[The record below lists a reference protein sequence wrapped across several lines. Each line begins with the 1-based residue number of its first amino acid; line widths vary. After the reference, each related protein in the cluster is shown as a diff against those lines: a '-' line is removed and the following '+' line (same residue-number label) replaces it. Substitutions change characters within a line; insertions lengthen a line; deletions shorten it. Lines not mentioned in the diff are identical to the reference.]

1 MKKIKKFLIAIDGP
15 SASGKSTAAKK
26 IAKKYNMFVL
36 QSGLLFRYAAKIIL
50 EKKPKNKIILLN
62 KVFKKINLKKIEKI
76 NLHTPE
82 ISKYSAIIA
91 KELKVRLIVKKFQKK
106 YVKLKKKVVLEGR
119 DQAKIFPNSEV
130 KFFIVCSPLSIA
142 AQRRWLQLKK
152 KKKKASLKEV
162 LKDLKKRDYLD
173 KNRKY
178 SKLERH
184 RESVYINTAKM
195 NIKAV
200 TGKMSKIIDRK
211 LNEKYGN

>member
-26 IAKKYNMFVL
+26 IAKKYNMFIL
-36 QSGLLFRYAAKIIL
+36 QSGLLFRYAAKIII

-62 KVFKKINLKKIEKI
+62 KIFKKINLKKIEKL

-82 ISKYSAIIA
+82 ISQFSAIIA
-91 KELKVRLIVKKFQKK
+91 KELKVRLIIKKFQKR
-106 YVKLKKKVVLEGR
+106 YVNLKKKVVLEGR

-130 KFFIVCSPLSIA
+130 KFFIVCNPLSIA
-142 AQRRWLQLKK
+142 AKRRWLQLKRK
-152 KKKKASLKEV
+152 KKKVSLKQV

-184 RESVYINTAKM
+184 RESVYINTAKID
-195 NIKAV
+195 IKSV
-200 TGKMSKIIDRK
+200 IDKMSKIIDKK
-211 LNEKYGN
+211 LNDKYGS

>member
-26 IAKKYNMFVL
+26 IAKKYNMFIL
-36 QSGLLFRYAAKIIL
+36 QSGLLFRYAAKIII

-62 KVFKKINLKKIEKI
+62 KIFKKINLKKIEKL

-82 ISKYSAIIA
+82 ISQFSAIIA
-91 KELKVRLIVKKFQKK
+91 KELKVRLIIKKFQKR
-106 YVKLKKKVVLEGR
+106 YVNLKKKVVLEGR

-130 KFFIVCSPLSIA
+130 KFFIVCNPLSIA
-142 AQRRWLQLKK
+142 AKRRWLQLKRK
-152 KKKKASLKEV
+152 KKKVSLKQV

-184 RESVYINTAKM
+184 RESVYINTAKID
-195 NIKAV
+195 IKSV
-200 TGKMSKIIDRK
+200 TDKMSKIIDKK
-211 LNEKYGN
+211 LNDKYGS

>member
-26 IAKKYNMFVL
+26 IAKKYSIFIL

-50 EKKPKNKIILLN
+50 EKKPKNKIVLLN

-76 NLHTPE
+76 NLHTSE
-82 ISKYSAIIA
+82 ISKFSAIIA

-106 YVKLKKKVVLEGR
+106 YVKIKKKVVLEGR

-130 KFFIVCSPLSIA
+130 KFFIVCNPLSIA
-142 AQRRWLQLKK
+142 AKRRWLQLKK
-152 KKKKASLKEV
+152 KKKNTSLKEV
-162 LKDLKKRDYLD
+162 LKDLKRRDYLD

-184 RESVYINTAKM
+184 PESVYINTAKM

-200 TGKMSKIIDRK
+200 TDKMSKIIDKK

>member
-26 IAKKYNMFVL
+26 IAKKYNMSIL

-62 KVFKKINLKKIEKI
+62 KIFKKINLKKIEKL

-82 ISKYSAIIA
+82 ISQFSAIIA
-91 KELKVRLIVKKFQKK
+91 KELKVRLIIKKFQKR
-106 YVKLKKKVVLEGR
+106 YVNLKKKVVLEGR

-130 KFFIVCSPLSIA
+130 KFFIVCNPLSIA
-142 AQRRWLQLKK
+142 AKRRWLQLKRK
-152 KKKKASLKEV
+152 KKKVSLKQV
-162 LKDLKKRDYLD
+162 LKDLKRRDYLD

-184 RESVYINTAKM
+184 RESVYINTAKIG
-195 NIKAV
+195 IKSV
-200 TGKMSKIIDRK
+200 TDKMSKTIEKK
-211 LNEKYGN
+211 LNDKYGS

>member
-1 MKKIKKFLIAIDGP
+1 LKKIKKFLIAIDGP

-26 IAKKYNMFVL
+26 IAKKYNMFIL
-36 QSGLLFRYAAKIIL
+36 QSGLLFRYAAKIII

-62 KVFKKINLKKIEKI
+62 KIFKKINLKKIEKL

-82 ISKYSAIIA
+82 ISQFSAIIA
-91 KELKVRLIVKKFQKK
+91 KELKVRLIIKKFQKR
-106 YVKLKKKVVLEGR
+106 YVNLKKKVVLEGR

-130 KFFIVCSPLSIA
+130 KFFIVCNPLSIA
-142 AQRRWLQLKK
+142 AKRRWLQLKRK
-152 KKKKASLKEV
+152 KKKVSLKQV

-184 RESVYINTAKM
+184 RESVYINTAKID
-195 NIKAV
+195 IKSV
-200 TGKMSKIIDRK
+200 TDKMSKIIDKK
-211 LNEKYGN
+211 LNDKYGS